1 MTLQP
6 ARVPRQLTLS
16 ICQARFWKL
25 TVLSRLTVRSN
36 WSGEDQVEVAAR
48 AGGEGGAALR
58 RRHLEAAVELGHV
71 VLAQKAVGFR
81 KGADPVQ
88 PELLRQP
95 SLPGPEVAFRAA
107 PRLGRVSRNHLH
119 AQIAQ
124 RTAHLGQTM
133 RVHLAASLRCQPEM
147 TASIRVQGAEQPLA
161 LDDFSQRGHHWNRR
175 FFFHQLGVIDFAG
188 GVVQNHDQVIQR
200 SS

>member
-1 MTLQP
+1 MTLRP

-16 ICQARFWKL
+16 ICKARLGKL

-36 WSGEDQVEVAAR
+36 WSEKIKSRSRRGQAVKAVPRCAA
-48 AGGEGGAALR
+48 GTWKR
-58 RRHLEAAVELGHV
+58 RVELGHV

-81 KGADPVQ
+81 KGADPVP

-95 SLPGPEVAFRAA
+95 SLPGPEVAFQAA

-175 FFFHQLGVIDFAG
+175 FLFHQLGVIDFAG
-188 GVVQNHDQVIQR
+188 GVVQNHDQVDQR